1 MKNILKDSPN
11 QIDGITV
18 SSMELNGDVVSA
30 CQAADVVYRTKGFDF
45 YSDKFVRVQIF
56 SKN

>member
-1 MKNILKDSPN
+1 
-11 QIDGITV
+11 
-18 SSMELNGDVVSA
+18 MELNGDVVSA